1 MVPLVPLK
9 WQLTSPKNKK
19 SYSLILRKCRD
30 PNCSHLNESSS
41 QICSHCCLRKVA
53 QQENGRP
60 KNNTNHQIHYADD
73 GLDSNFSDSNTSTFT
88 AKNSFERSKR
98 NAALANFQDSATS
111 QPSAASTIHKIGDQ
125 TAGTK
130 SASTKKKNQSGT
142 EIVNILIPDNR
153 NQYSIFNWIK

>member
-41 QICSHCCLRKVA
+41 QICSHCSLRKVA

-60 KNNTNHQIHYADD
+60 KKNTNQQIHYADD
-73 GLDSNFSDSNTSTFT
+73 GPDSNTSTFT

-125 TAGTK
+125 TAVTK

-142 EIVNILIPDNR
+142 EIVNIWIPDNR
-153 NQYSIFNWIK
+153 NQYSIE